1 LKGKN
6 RQVNLVEFSC
16 FLPNGEDEPFKLTT
30 KSRRFIQKKVDYE
43 YFKMAI
49 LVNDRRQF
57 PSFSLLLW
65 RFCGAFMLE

>member
-1 LKGKN
+1 MSPLNELQK
-6 RQVNLVEFSC
+6 VAVLS
-16 FLPNGEDEPFKLTT
+16 
-30 KSRRFIQKKVDYE
+30 KKVDYE

-49 LVNDRRQF
+49 LVNDLRQF